1 MKKLKEIDAWY
12 YNDRLIEWSKYNNRS
27 NQWIADNL
35 NISYVT
41 VKNWFD
47 KKYPIPL
54 KYSDKI
60 KDLFKI
66 WGRR

>member
-41 VKNWFD
+41 VKNW
-47 KKYPIPL
+47 
-54 KYSDKI
+54 
-60 KDLFKI
+60 
-66 WGRR
+66 